1 MSLFYTCILNAKYGV
16 LQLLV
21 FIAFS
26 IQLVHPSVAGIQ
38 LSLVGD
44 LGDNWQ
50 LENPL
55 HVHELLIG
63 PIFWYF
69 ILDLLLKVI
78 CTWRDAKLLR
88 YISPVHL
95 CYLILMQLGVESFCF
110 HDPTFTK
117 IMLHSIHAMF
127 FTPFNV

>member
-44 LGDNWQ
+44 LGDN
-50 LENPL
+50 
-55 HVHELLIG
+55 
-63 PIFWYF
+63 
-69 ILDLLLKVI
+69 
-78 CTWRDAKLLR
+78 
-88 YISPVHL
+88 
-95 CYLILMQLGVESFCF
+95 
-110 HDPTFTK
+110 
-117 IMLHSIHAMF
+117 
-127 FTPFNV
+127 